1 MKALSEVHFTAPLP
15 LGIGKAC
22 GLEQL
27 PHLADDGTV
36 VLACGLTVAAGSVLC
51 WREAAPTAP
60 TATETAPETPKAKQG
75 RGR

>member
-1 MKALSEVHFTAPLP
+1 MKALSEVHFTSPLP

-36 VLACGLTVAAGSVLC
+36 VLACGLTVAASSVLC
-51 WREAAPTAP
+51 WREAAP

-75 RGR
+75 RR